1 MIKTTIDDMYDMDS
15 NDFGFSAVSEDE
27 LKAMER
33 QLQKEVTS
41 KEQAL
46 AEIEETYKGKLE
58 QLYKM
63 VMPLLVN
70 LAKDDSKEYIYWP
83 NRSQKMND
91 FISKV
96 KKIVNS

>member
-1 MIKTTIDDMYDMDS
+1 MKKTTEDYDFDS
-15 NDFGFSAVSEDE
+15 NDFGFSAVSEED

-33 QLQKEVTS
+33 KLQEEVTS
-41 KEQAL
+41 KQQAL
-46 AEIEETYKGKLE
+46 IEVEETYKGKLE

-83 NRSQKMND
+83 NRTEKMNE

-96 KKIVNS
+96 KKIVNN

>member
-1 MIKTTIDDMYDMDS
+1 MTKKLIDDMFDMDS

-33 QLQKEVTS
+33 QLQQEVTS
-41 KEQAL
+41 KDQAL

-83 NRSQKMND
+83 NRTQKMNE
-91 FISKV
+91 FITKV